1 VTLQEIRVS
10 GLLELYAIG
19 ALSEDEKIIVEETIE
34 EYPQLKEDLIEISL
48 TLESYARIHKIDP
61 PEGIKNNILEEA
73 AQHSGPI
80 IPAKHRKT
88 ATQTNKSHNKSDNS
102 FLEKIPVW
110 PIAASL
116 FFLSTLGLWYQSWS
130 KNNKHSAEL
139 VAFEEKIQACE
150 DQKLGVENQLMVL
163 NAITSSD
170 NQIVAIAAT
179 KNYPTAS
186 LLIHNNNSSKKN
198 YLQLSALPALSD
210 NQSFQLWSLKADQD
224 PIPLD
229 VFDGTGDRII
239 EVQHINGTET
249 YAITIEPKG
258 GSKIPTLENLI
269 GTFSL
274 QG

>member
-1 VTLQEIRVS
+1 MRLT
-10 GLLELYAIG
+10 
-19 ALSEDEKIIVEETIE
+19 
-34 EYPQLKEDLIEISL
+34 YPSPF
-48 TLESYARIHKIDP
+48 A
-61 PEGIKNNILEEA
+61 
-73 AQHSGPI
+73 
-80 IPAKHRKT
+80 
-88 ATQTNKSHNKSDNS
+88 
-102 FLEKIPVW
+102 
-110 PIAASL
+110 
-116 FFLSTLGLWYQSWS
+116 
-130 KNNKHSAEL
+130 
-139 VAFEEKIQACE
+139 
-150 DQKLGVENQLMVL
+150 
-163 NAITSSD
+163 
-170 NQIVAIAAT
+170 